1 MPAPGGALVA
11 WVAVVLAHSLYG
23 VAGALDAY
31 VHPTSEERAEGEMA
45 VLARLAPSQ
54 LRSAACSLLLLLPGA
69 LLFPMGYVRSVLRL
83 LAGSALLGL
92 LDALVVLPLLHATL
106 RPRQRAPTAAPAAPR
121 VDTPLVPTAGAPK
134 VQHAQ
139 SPRES
144 YNTV

>member
-1 MPAPGGALVA
+1 
-11 WVAVVLAHSLYG
+11 
-23 VAGALDAY
+23 
-31 VHPTSEERAEGEMA
+31 MA

-83 LAGSALLGL
+83 LAGSALLVL

>member
-11 WVAVVLAHSLYG
+11 WVAVVLAHSLYS

-45 VLARLAPSQ
+45 VLLRLAPPQ
-54 LRSAACSLLLLLPGA
+54 LRSAACSLLMLLPGA
-69 LLFPMGYVRSVLRL
+69 FLFPMGYVRSVLRL
-83 LAGSALLGL
+83 LAGSVLLVL
-92 LDALVVLPLLHATL
+92 LDAVVVLPLLHATL
-106 RPRQRAPTAAPAAPR
+106 RPRQRAPTAAAPPR
-121 VDTPLVPTAGAPK
+121 VDTPLVPTAAPK
-134 VQHAQ
+134 VVQQ